1 MRQQHYF
8 IPTLRDVPAEAEVAS
23 HRLMIRAGLIRPLA
37 SGVYTFLPLAQRVLI
52 KIQEIIREEM
62 NKISAQEILM
72 PALQPAEIWQESG
85 RWDVY
90 GPELVRLFDRH
101 NRPFA
106 LGPTHEEVVTGLVR
120 DEIKSYKRLPM
131 TLYQIQTKFRDE
143 KRPRYGVLRAR
154 EFIMKD
160 AYSFDRTWEGL
171 DKTYQAMYEAYTA
184 IFNRLGLNFRAVEA
198 DSGAIGG
205 TDTHEFMVLS
215 DIGEDTIAYCSACDW
230 AANVEKAEVTRTEYV
245 QHGQE
250 APLVE
255 VDTPGMVTISQL
267 AEGLDISPEQ
277 IIKAV
282 ALDVDGEPVLA
293 LVRGDFE
300 VNEVKVKHAL
310 GASQVK
316 LMDEEGIREKLH
328 SFPGFIGPIG
338 LEGVKVIADHSIK
351 GMEDAV
357 LGGNKKDK
365 HFLHAKVGRDFTVD
379 AFYDLRQIT
388 PHDPCPR
395 CQGPIRFARGIEV
408 GHVFK
413 LGTKYSEALGATF
426 LDENGKEQP
435 MIMGCY
441 GIGVTRLLA
450 AVIEQ
455 HHDEQ
460 GIIWPRSIAPF
471 DVHLIV
477 VNMKEKEQEEV
488 GERLYEELRGAGYEV
503 LYDDRAERA
512 GVKFTDADLIGIP
525 LRIIVGKKAR
535 EGLVELK
542 GRRSGKTEEVPYQ
555 SLVDKLPEWLDN
567 A

>member
-8 IPTLRDVPAEAEVAS
+8 IPTLRDVPADAEVVS
-23 HRLMIRAGLIRPLA
+23 HQLMIRAGLIRPLA
-37 SGVYTFLPLAQRVLI
+37 SGIYTYLPLAQRVLI

-85 RWDVY
+85 RWEVY
-90 GPELVRLFDRH
+90 GPELVRLLDRH
-101 NRPFA
+101 KRPFA

-120 DEIKSYKRLPM
+120 DEIKSYKRLPL

-143 KRPRYGVLRAR
+143 KRPRFGVLRAR

-160 AYSFDRTWEGL
+160 AYSFDRTWEDL
-171 DKTYQAMYEAYTA
+171 DKSYQAMFEAYTA
-184 IFNRLGLNFRAVEA
+184 IFSRMGLNFRAVEA

-215 DIGEDTIAYCSACDW
+215 EIGEDTIAYCSACDW
-230 AANVEKAEVTRTEYV
+230 AANVEKAEVIRKEYV
-245 QHGQE
+245 QKGQE
-250 APLVE
+250 APMVE

-267 AEGLDISPEQ
+267 AEGLGVSPEQ

-282 ALDVDGEPVLA
+282 ALEADGEPVLV

-310 GASQVK
+310 GASQVEM
-316 LMDEEGIREKLH
+316 LDEEGIREKLH
-328 SFPGFIGPIG
+328 SYPGFIGPIG
-338 LEGVKVIADHSIK
+338 LEQIKIIADYSIM

-357 LGGNKKDK
+357 LGTNKKDK
-365 HFLHAKVGRDFTVD
+365 HYLHAKLGRDFQVE

-388 PHDPCPR
+388 PADPCPR
-395 CQGPIRFARGIEV
+395 CQGEIRFARGIEV

-441 GIGVTRLLA
+441 GIGVSRLLA

-455 HHDEQ
+455 HHDEK

-477 VNMKEKEQEEV
+477 VNVKEKEQLEV
-488 GERLYEELRGAGYEV
+488 GERLYQELMEAGYDV
-503 LYDDRAERA
+503 LYDDRPERA
-512 GVKFTDADLIGIP
+512 GVKFADADLIGIP
-525 LRIIVGKKAR
+525 LRIIVGKKAS

-542 GRRSGKTEEVPYQ
+542 WRRSGESREEAHTA
-555 SLVDKLPEWLDN
+555 LVDKLRDFLERD
-567 A
+567 